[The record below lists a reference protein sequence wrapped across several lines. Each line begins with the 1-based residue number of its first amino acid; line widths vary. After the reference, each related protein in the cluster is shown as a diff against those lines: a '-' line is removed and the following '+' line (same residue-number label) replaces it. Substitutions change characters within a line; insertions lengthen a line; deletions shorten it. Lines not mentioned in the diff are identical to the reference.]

1 MKMNRV
7 IVLLTANYILLLLVM
22 FILPLFTAPG
32 YSISRDTL
40 GELGAQFTPHAW
52 IMNFVFV
59 SLSLCSV
66 IAGWRYFEG
75 SFIHRIVLVLFG
87 ISLALSAFFNH
98 APLNHEIKY
107 NIIED
112 GWNIYFTGTASLSF
126 IILSIATSLILEKQ
140 HDRLLAIAAGI
151 SAIIISILT
160 TEADQ
165 YAGIWQRLMFII
177 SFGWM
182 IYIFRSGEL

>member
-1 MKMNRV
+1 MKMNSG
-7 IVLLTANYILLLLVM
+7 IILIANYILLLLVM
-22 FILPLFTAPG
+22 FILPLFTSPG

-40 GELGAQFTPHAW
+40 SELGAQNTPHAW
-52 IMNFVFV
+52 IMNFVLV
-59 SLSLCSV
+59 SLALCSV
-66 IAGWRYFEG
+66 IAGWRFFEG
-75 SFIHRIVLVLFG
+75 SFTHRFILVMFG

-98 APLNHEIKY
+98 APVNQEIKY
-107 NIIED
+107 NFIED
-112 GWNIYFTGTASLSF
+112 EWHLYFISTASLSF
-126 IILSIATSLILEKQ
+126 IILSIATSFILEKQ
-140 HDRLLAIAAGI
+140 RDRLLAIAAGI

-182 IYIFRSGEL
+182 IYIFKSGEL